1 MSAPWSRGTCLGG
14 LIAMAA
20 VLSGGAGIVRPASS
34 EQEHPR
40 HLPEDRAEAVMYV
53 AIGDSTVYG
62 IGANGAERNYVSR
75 LYERLRSV
83 YASARMTNLG
93 VGGATG
99 ADVVERQLQRAVAL
113 RPDLVTLSIGPNDI
127 TRGRNVGE
135 YERDIE
141 TIFRTLLRE
150 TTGVLVVN
158 LIPDLTLTPRFRGR
172 EEAPKVGRRVALF
185 NEALGR
191 QARAHGVE
199 VVDLFSASRHEVP
212 QRPELIATDGYHPSD
227 QGYARWAE
235 LMWQGVEA
243 RIRR

>member
-1 MSAPWSRGTCLGG
+1 MV
-14 LIAMAA
+14 A
-20 VLSGGAGIVRPASS
+20 VLSAGAGIPRSASAQ
-34 EQEHPR
+34 QEHPR

-53 AIGDSTVYG
+53 AVGDSTVYG
-62 IGANGAERNYVSR
+62 VGANGTERNYVSR

-127 TRGRNVGE
+127 TRGRDVGE

-141 TIFRTLLRE
+141 TILRTLLGE
-150 TTGVLVVN
+150 TGAVLVVN
-158 LIPDLTLTPRFRGR
+158 LIPDLTVTPRFRGR
-172 EEAPKVGRRVALF
+172 EEAAKVGRRVVLF

-191 QARAHGVE
+191 QARAYGVE
-199 VVDLFSASRHEVP
+199 VVDLYSASQQEVP
-212 QRPELIATDGYHPSD
+212 RRPELMAADGYHPSD
-227 QGYARWAE
+227 EGYARWAD
-235 LMWQGVEA
+235 LMWQGVAA